1 MATLFEEVRVFD
13 GTVEI
18 TCKPHALKM
27 AVVRDAKDLGDQWK
41 SPGIYVLLGTPRE
54 GSWRAYVGKSNQL
67 SGRFAQDRDF
77 EWYRALLV
85 RHSFGFDSAEAGWLE
100 GRMHGLLEAG
110 GVELENTQRP
120 GDPTLPAS
128 KQESLE
134 RYVEVIQDALVLLGY
149 DLSGRRQVHSGQPV
163 TPTAEVEYGEAG
175 KVHRRLLHVV
185 DVGTQIEST
194 SPSHGANAT
203 VEGTGIRYD
212 GELYNSLSAAAK
224 AVTGDDTA
232 DGWSFWGLR
241 LESGVVKKLKLVRDA
256 HGDDVQSPP
265 RRGAKGGRKRRNK
278 TTPARMSETKRT
290 RLLSRRDQGATYA
303 ELRREFG
310 MSQAGV
316 LYGPQGGWSRR
327 RPLRG
332 LDDGVLR
339 SPFTGVVADL
349 HVEAHDNV
357 TAQQVVPRSQTS
369 GAATAVVQAL
379 ATKRGEAERHPHP
392 VSTRP
397 QRVPTICL
405 LRPRLS
411 CHTK

>member
-27 AVVRDAKDLGDQWK
+27 AVVRNAKDLGDQWK
-41 SPGIYVLLGTPRE
+41 SPGIYVLLGSQSE
-54 GSWRAYVGKSNQL
+54 SSWRAYVGKSNQL

-77 EWYRALLV
+77 EWHRALLV
-85 RHSFGFDSAEAGWLE
+85 RHSVGFDSAEAGWLE
-100 GRMHGLLEAG
+100 GRMHGLLEAA
-110 GVELENTQRP
+110 GVDLENTQRP
-120 GDPTLPAS
+120 GDPTLPVS

-149 DLSGRRQVHSGQPV
+149 DLSGRRKVNSGQSV
-163 TPTAEVEYGEAG
+163 TPTAEAVGVTDGPVSRNAARNAAIWDAYLAGEKLSVLAERYGFADSAGPDYVVTLEAKRRGVLRPRRRKQFTGPLHSTHEVFDIGVEYGKAG
-175 KVHRRLLHVV
+175 KVHRKLLHVV

-256 HGDDVQSPP
+256 HGDDAQSPP
-265 RRGAKGGRKRRNK
+265 RRGAKGGRKRRSK
-278 TTPARMSETKRT
+278 TTPARMSATKRA
-290 RLLSRRDQGATYA
+290 RLLSRRDEGATYA

-316 LYGPQGGWSRR
+316 YTVLKEGGRV
-327 RPLRG
+327 
-332 LDDGVLR
+332 DDR
-339 SPFTGVVADL
+339 
-349 HVEAHDNV
+349 
-357 TAQQVVPRSQTS
+357 
-369 GAATAVVQAL
+369 
-379 ATKRGEAERHPHP
+379 
-392 VSTRP
+392 
-397 QRVPTICL
+397 
-405 LRPRLS
+405 
-411 CHTK
+411 